1 MEQKENLSNDL
12 MEGASVIAEF
22 YGTKKRRVYYL
33 LERGQIPAFKV
44 GNRWC
49 ARKSTLLKY
58 IAALESGE

>member
-12 MEGASVIAEF
+12 MEGVPAIADF
-22 YGTKKRRVYYL
+22 YGAKERRVYYL

-49 ARKSTLLKY
+49 ARKSTLLKH